1 MKTIKKVNRGNTVV
15 PMWAIAIGS
24 GMSIAI
30 TILASIIS
38 AFAISNEVLPQ
49 ERIGAISAL
58 TQIISAFIGCL
69 VATILS
75 GKSPA
80 IVSAI
85 TCGVYA
91 IFLVCVNIL
100 FVDGQMGRVG
110 TGVLYILL
118 GGALAV
124 AIKLF
129 GKGRTKIK
137 KTRLH

>member
-1 MKTIKKVNRGNTVV
+1 MKTIKKFNRGHTVV
-15 PMWAIAIGS
+15 PMWAISIGS
-24 GMSIAI
+24 GMCIAI

-38 AFAISNEVLPQ
+38 AFAISKEVLPQ
-49 ERIGAISAL
+49 ERLGAISAL
-58 TQIISAFIGCL
+58 TQIVSAFIGCL
-69 VATILS
+69 VAAVLS

-91 IFLVCVNIL
+91 IFLICVNIL
-100 FVDGQMGRVG
+100 FVEGQMGRVG
-110 TGVLYILL
+110 AGVLYILL

-129 GKGRTKIK
+129 GKGRSKIK